1 MVAVNR
7 IAGHLE
13 PDDDS
18 REVESLSEWSER
30 LGVST
35 DELARAVLDYVRE
48 TNDKA
53 RRGDVKARIELTRE
67 LVPALL
73 KLVERSIGI
82 G

>member
-13 PDDDS
+13 PEDQS

-30 LGVST
+30 LGVSR

-48 TNDKA
+48 TNEKA
-53 RRGDVKARIELTRE
+53 RRGDLAARIELTRE

-82 G
+82 E